1 MINGLMSNSNSNQNN
16 SNKVQIKYRFPLWL
30 TIFFLLL
37 ILIPILI
44 FSNYF
49 AAAKLIG
56 IFCLILVI
64 LALRIW
70 LRISRI
76 NSSKVER
83 LVLNKNQTFDL
94 ERRYPFLRTL
104 KNVNRQILF
113 HRTGLVLAELAF
125 TSDDEITVNE
135 KIELAFNISI
145 LLFDDEYKSL
155 NGLVLK
161 ISKTSLDDTISLAS
175 IRDLTIE
182 NVTFSEYRAKLSK
195 SDFANKIRIKLTDL

>member
-49 AAAKLIG
+49 SAAKLIG

-94 ERRYPFLRTL
+94 ERRYPFLRSL
-104 KNVNRQILF
+104 KNANRQILF
-113 HRTGLVLAELAF
+113 HRTGLVLAELTF
-125 TSDDEITVNE
+125 TSDDEIKVNE
-135 KIELAFNISI
+135 KIELAFNMSI

-182 NVTFSEYRAKLSK
+182 NVTFSEYRSKLSK

>member
-1 MINGLMSNSNSNQNN
+1 MSSSNSNQFNR
-16 SNKVQIKYRFPLWL
+16 NKVQIKYRFPLWL

-44 FSNYF
+44 FSNF
-49 AAAKLIG
+49 FSAAKFIG

-64 LALRIW
+64 VALRIW

-83 LVLNKNQTFDL
+83 LVLNNNQIFDL

-104 KNVNRQILF
+104 KNANRQILF
-113 HRTGLVLAELAF
+113 HRTGLVFAELAF
-125 TSDDEITVNE
+125 ISEDEMNINE
-135 KIELAFNISI
+135 KIEIAFNISI

-155 NGLVLK
+155 NGLTLK
-161 ISKTSLDDTISLAS
+161 IAKSRLDEAISLAS
-175 IRDLTIE
+175 IRDFTTE
-182 NVTFSEYRAKLSK
+182 NVSFSEYRAKLSK

>member
-1 MINGLMSNSNSNQNN
+1 
-16 SNKVQIKYRFPLWL
+16 
-30 TIFFLLL
+30 
-37 ILIPILI
+37 
-44 FSNYF
+44 
-49 AAAKLIG
+49 
-56 IFCLILVI
+56 VI

-94 ERRYPFLRTL
+94 ERRYPFLRSL
-104 KNVNRQILF
+104 KNANRQILF
-113 HRTGLVLAELAF
+113 HRTGLVLAELTF
-125 TSDDEITVNE
+125 TSDDEIKVNE
-135 KIELAFNISI
+135 KIELAFNMSI

-182 NVTFSEYRAKLSK
+182 NVTFSEYRSKLSK

>member
-1 MINGLMSNSNSNQNN
+1 MSNTNSNQINR
-16 SNKVQIKYRFPLWL
+16 NKVQIKYRFPLWL

-44 FSNYF
+44 FSNYLS
-49 AAAKLIG
+49 AAKLIG

-64 LALRIW
+64 VALRIW

-83 LVLNKNQTFDL
+83 LVLNNNQIFDL

-104 KNVNRQILF
+104 KNANRQILF

-125 TSDDEITVNE
+125 ISDDEMNINE

-155 NGLVLK
+155 NGLTLK
-161 ISKTSLDDTISLAS
+161 IAKSPLDEAISLAS
-175 IRDLTIE
+175 IRDFTTE
-182 NVTFSEYRAKLSK
+182 NVSFSEYRAKLSK